1 MEKGVVEVPDREKTI
16 QGLEHCTQSFDCKG
30 CPYYTDRIESEICT
44 LRNGKDALA
53 LLKALEP
60 RLLTLEEVLNADDF
74 VWAEIYTPKKWS
86 WCVVYAKISPLV
98 GNDEIV
104 LIEEDCGTGWTRNK
118 AEYGKRGFL
127 NGGWR
132 CWSVRPTE
140 EQRKAVK
147 WDE

>member
-1 MEKGVVEVPDREKTI
+1 MEKGVVEMPDREKTI

-104 LIEEDCGTGWTRNK
+104 LIEEDCGTGWTKNK
-118 AEYGKRGFL
+118 SEYGKRGFL
-127 NGGWR
+127 DGGWR
-132 CWSVRPTE
+132 CWSARPTE
-140 EQRKAVK
+140 DQRRNEP
-147 WDE
+147 WQ

>member
-1 MEKGVVEVPDREKTI
+1 MIEREKVISKLQILRTWCAVNPNYGK
-16 QGLEHCTQSFDCKG
+16 GLEPDDCTNMVSVLD
-30 CPYYTDRIESEICT
+30 
-44 LRNGKDALA
+44 DALA
-53 LLKALEP
+53 LLKEQEA
-60 RLLTLEEVLNADDF
+60 RLLTLKEVLNADDF

-132 CWSVRPTE
+132 CWTARPTE
-140 EQRKAVK
+140 EQMRGTK
-147 WDE
+147 WEGEDDG